1 MFSKK
6 KKKTMK
12 KIITLFVVFFI
23 GILSAKAG
31 YSFSYTYQGKTLY
44 YEITSSTTVR
54 VTYAT
59 YDSNYVSG
67 NVTIPSQ
74 IKKATY
80 HNTQTYSVTSI
91 GVSAFSGC
99 SSLTSITIPNSVTS
113 IGNWAFSDC
122 SSLTSITIPNSVTS
136 IDSYAFKGCSS
147 LTSITIPNSVTSI
160 DSYAFSGCSSLTS
173 ITIPNSVTSIDDYAF
188 YGCSSLTSITIPNS
202 VTKIG
207 SYAFSGC
214 SSLDTVTINSN
225 SVCKK
230 FWGGYLD
237 TITKPRILIIGNSV
251 TSIGDGAFKD
261 CTSLTSITIPKFV
274 DSIGNYA
281 FSNCNSL
288 TSIIVKFANT
298 RYDSRDNCNAIIET
312 TTNTLIVGC
321 KNTII
326 PNTVTSI
333 GNSAFSGCSGL
344 TSITIPNSVTKI
356 DSKAFYN
363 CNSLDTVTINSN
375 SVCNKFWG
383 GYLDTITKPR
393 ILIIGNSVT
402 SIGNSAFSGCGSLT
416 SITIPNS
423 VTSIGYL
430 AFSDC
435 SSLTSIT
442 IPNSVISIG
451 SYAFFSCSSLTSI
464 TIPNSVTAIYGET
477 FYGCKSLRIIELP
490 ASLNNIGSSAF
501 CYCSKIHTI
510 YSQNAAPPIIDNSST
525 FRDVSRSA
533 KLYVPNGSVEAY
545 KQANI
550 WKEFYNIEESDF
562 ANIDNVG
569 IQDIDISSTI
579 SLYPNPADKE
589 VYLTLDNTDLG
600 NAEAVIYDIQ
610 GKVVKVFEIKE
621 SENNVK
627 LDISSLASGTYTIM
641 ISNDKTK
648 VTKKLI
654 KR

>member
-1 MFSKK
+1 
-6 KKKTMK
+6 MK
-12 KIITLFVVFFI
+12 KILTLFAIFFI
-23 GILSAKAG
+23 GILSANADG
-31 YSFSYTYQGKTLY
+31 FLYTYQGKTLV
-44 YEITSSTTVR
+44 YEITSSNTVG
-54 VTYAT
+54 VTQGYSDICDT
-59 YDSNYVSG
+59 II
-67 NVTIPSQ
+67 IPSK
-74 IKKATY
+74 IFYKNTTY
-80 HNTQTYSVTSI
+80 
-91 GVSAFSGC
+91 
-99 SSLTSITIPNSVTS
+99 
-113 IGNWAFSDC
+113 
-122 SSLTSITIPNSVTS
+122 SVTS
-136 IDSYAFKGCSS
+136 IDSYAFK
-147 LTSITIPNSVTSI
+147 
-160 DSYAFSGCSSLTS
+160 
-173 ITIPNSVTSIDDYAF
+173 
-188 YGCSSLTSITIPNS
+188 GCSSLTSITIPNS

-344 TSITIPNSVTKI
+344 TSITIPNSVTSI
-356 DSKAFYN
+356 DDYAFY
-363 CNSLDTVTINSN
+363 
-375 SVCNKFWG
+375 
-383 GYLDTITKPR
+383 
-393 ILIIGNSVT
+393 
-402 SIGNSAFSGCGSLT
+402 GCSSLT

-423 VTSIGYL
+423 VTSIGNK
-430 AFSDC
+430 AFSGC
-435 SSLTSIT
+435 SGLESIVVESGNPIFDSRNNCNAIIETSKNNLIVGCKNT
-442 IPNSVISIG
+442 I
-451 SYAFFSCSSLTSI
+451 
-464 TIPNSVTAIYGET
+464 IPNSVTKIQEHAFSGCRDLRSIKIPSSVTTIDDNAFSNCNSLDTVIINSNNTCYNFWVTPDDTITNPRILIIGNSVTSIYEYAFT
-477 FYGCKSLRIIELP
+477 ECNSLISISIP
-490 ASLNNIGSSAF
+490 ASVTSIGNYAFRGCSNIG
-501 CYCSKIHTI
+501 TI
-510 YSQNAAPPIIDNSST
+510 YSRNTNPPIIDNSST
-525 FRDVSRSA
+525 FKNVSRSA

-610 GKVVKVFEIKE
+610 GKVVKVFEVKE

>member
-12 KIITLFVVFFI
+12 KILILFAIFFI
-23 GILSAKAG
+23 GILSAKAS

-44 YEITSSTTVR
+44 YEIISSTTVR

-91 GVSAFSGC
+91 GSSAFSGC
-99 SSLTSITIPNSVTS
+99 S
-113 IGNWAFSDC
+113 G
-122 SSLTSITIPNSVTS
+122 LTSITIPNSVTS
-136 IDSYAFKGCSS
+136 IDSSAFK
-147 LTSITIPNSVTSI
+147 
-160 DSYAFSGCSSLTS
+160 
-173 ITIPNSVTSIDDYAF
+173 
-188 YGCSSLTSITIPNS
+188 
-202 VTKIG
+202 
-207 SYAFSGC
+207 GC

-261 CTSLTSITIPKFV
+261 CTSLTNITIPRSVASIGEYAFFGCSDLTSITIPKFV

-288 TSIIVKFANT
+288 TSIIVNYNT

-344 TSITIPNSVTKI
+344 TSVTIPNLVTSIGNSAFSGCSGLKSIIVKSGNPIFDSRDNCNAIIETSTNNLIVGCKNTIIPNSVTKI
-356 DSKAFYN
+356 QEHAFSGCSDLRSIKIPSSVTTIDDNAFSN
-363 CNSLDTVTINSN
+363 CNSLDTVIINSN
-375 SVCNKFWG
+375 NTCYNFWVTPN
-383 GYLDTITKPR
+383 DTITNPR

-402 SIGNSAFSGCGSLT
+402 SIYEYAFTECNSLI
-416 SITIPNS
+416 SISIPAS
-423 VTSIGYL
+423 VTSIG
-430 AFSDC
+430 
-435 SSLTSIT
+435 
-442 IPNSVISIG
+442 N
-451 SYAFFSCSSLTSI
+451 YAFRGCS
-464 TIPNSVTAIYGET
+464 
-477 FYGCKSLRIIELP
+477 
-490 ASLNNIGSSAF
+490 NIG
-501 CYCSKIHTI
+501 TI
-510 YSQNAAPPIIDNSST
+510 YSRNTNPPIIDNSST
-525 FRDVSRSA
+525 FKSVSRSA

-545 KQANI
+545 KQANV

-569 IQDIDISSTI
+569 IQDIDLSSTI

-600 NAEAVIYDIQ
+600 NTKAVIYDIQ
-610 GKVVKVFEIKE
+610 GRVIKAFEIKE
-621 SENNVK
+621 NENNVK
-627 LDISSLASGTYTIM
+627 LDISSLAKGTYTIM
-641 ISNDKTK
+641 ISNDKTR

>member
-1 MFSKK
+1 M
-6 KKKTMK
+6 
-12 KIITLFVVFFI
+12 LF
-23 GILSAKAG
+23 
-31 YSFSYTYQGKTLY
+31 
-44 YEITSSTTVR
+44 R
-54 VTYAT
+54 
-59 YDSNYVSG
+59 
-67 NVTIPSQ
+67 
-74 IKKATY
+74 
-80 HNTQTYSVTSI
+80 
-91 GVSAFSGC
+91 SGC
-99 SSLTSITIPNSVTS
+99 S
-113 IGNWAFSDC
+113 G
-122 SSLTSITIPNSVTS
+122 LTSITIPNSVTS
-136 IDSYAFKGCSS
+136 IDSSAFK
-147 LTSITIPNSVTSI
+147 
-160 DSYAFSGCSSLTS
+160 
-173 ITIPNSVTSIDDYAF
+173 
-188 YGCSSLTSITIPNS
+188 
-202 VTKIG
+202 
-207 SYAFSGC
+207 GC

-261 CTSLTSITIPKFV
+261 CTSLTNITIPRSVASIGEYAFFGCSDLTSITIPKFV

-288 TSIIVKFANT
+288 TSIIVNYNT

-344 TSITIPNSVTKI
+344 KSIIVKSGNPIFDSRDNCNAIIETSTNNLIVGCKNTIIPNSVTKI
-356 DSKAFYN
+356 QEHAFSGCSDLRSIKIPSSVTTIDDNAFSN
-363 CNSLDTVTINSN
+363 CNSLDTVIINSN
-375 SVCNKFWG
+375 NTCYNFWVTPN
-383 GYLDTITKPR
+383 DTITNPR

-402 SIGNSAFSGCGSLT
+402 SIYEYAFTECNSLI
-416 SITIPNS
+416 SISIPAS
-423 VTSIGYL
+423 VTSIG
-430 AFSDC
+430 
-435 SSLTSIT
+435 
-442 IPNSVISIG
+442 N
-451 SYAFFSCSSLTSI
+451 YAFRGCS
-464 TIPNSVTAIYGET
+464 
-477 FYGCKSLRIIELP
+477 
-490 ASLNNIGSSAF
+490 NIG
-501 CYCSKIHTI
+501 TI
-510 YSQNAAPPIIDNSST
+510 YSRNTNPPIIDNSST
-525 FRDVSRSA
+525 FKSVSRSA

-545 KQANI
+545 KQANV

-569 IQDIDISSTI
+569 IQDIDLSSTI

-610 GKVVKVFEIKE
+610 GKVVKVFEVKE
-621 SENNVK
+621 NENNVK
-627 LDISSLASGTYTIM
+627 LDISSLQKGTYTIM
-641 ISNDKTK
+641 ISNDKTR